1 MLNPQRLERLVLEA
15 VAKVSRDRWVPL
27 SVAELINRVPESD
40 KQAANASSTEIVETV
55 IALEEGNLISIQKWQ
70 GSPPILVPYDPAS
83 SKRESYISA
92 FFWRGSFELRLTH
105 DGRKRLGQIEV
116 IVADSMREPD
126 QFDDLLRPLYRRKI
140 FDADL
145 PRFAAEAINLRR
157 PVSLIMID
165 LDHFSKVNN
174 QYGHPTGDEVL
185 LEISKLLRARVDGKG
200 KAYRYGGEELAVLSR
215 NYTVEEATA
224 LAEIVRKDVESASL
238 SERKIRMTV
247 SLGVACLPGHATDGP
262 GLLQKAD
269 DALNQAK
276 RLGRNLVRVSGEPE
290 TLPETPRSVSRRQPS
305 PFGLSEE
312 EQEAIREMYFQGRQ
326 PSCPRDG
333 AILRVS
339 EAQQVPFR
347 TPHLRVACPLC
358 GLIQDIRA
366 PI

>member
-1 MLNPQRLERLVLEA
+1 
-15 VAKVSRDRWVPL
+15 
-27 SVAELINRVPESD
+27 
-40 KQAANASSTEIVETV
+40 
-55 IALEEGNLISIQKWQ
+55 
-70 GSPPILVPYDPAS
+70 
-83 SKRESYISA
+83 
-92 FFWRGSFELRLTH
+92 
-105 DGRKRLGQIEV
+105 
-116 IVADSMREPD
+116 MREPD
-126 QFDDLLRPLYRRKI
+126 EFDDRLPLYRRKI

-145 PRFAAEAINLRR
+145 PRFATEAINLRR

-165 LDHFSKVNN
+165 LDHFKKVNA
-174 QYGHPTGDEVL
+174 QYGHPAGDEVL

-200 KAYRYGGEELAVLSR
+200 KAYRYGGEELAVLLR
-215 NYTVEEATA
+215 NYTVEEATG

-238 SERKIRMTV
+238 SERKIRMTI

-290 TLPETPRSVSRRQPS
+290 SLPETPRSVSRRQPS

-312 EQEAIREMYFQGRQ
+312 EQDAIRQTYFQGNQ
-326 PSCPRDG
+326 PLCPKDG

-339 EAQQVPFR
+339 EAHQVPFR